1 MIFSLIFLTVWF
13 LLTGSTDAHAGFVA
27 PLFMAISSAIGGL
40 GVVGQFLLG
49 TAIKI
54 GLSLISKA
62 MKEEPRDP
70 GVKTQIQVGGDSPL
84 SFVMG
89 RFASGGHLEYANTWG
104 NAGKTPNAY
113 LTHAISLSDLTLGAI
128 TGLWIGDKKVTLPD
142 MSGTAPYDQGWAI
155 PEFVTDGSN
164 NHSWL
169 RFYRGDQ
176 TTASSFLISKFGSD
190 PDRPWSSDMI
200 GRGIGY
206 ATVTAQYEPKLFAG
220 VPAYLFET
228 NGIPLYDVRKD
239 STAGGSGSHRRG
251 QQATYE
257 PSNNPAVMIYNILIG
272 IYYEGEKVWGGDCEP
287 WQLPAANWMAAMNAC
302 DEAISLVG
310 GGTEP
315 RYRAGCEITV
325 DMEPADVIE
334 TLLKGCSGRIAE
346 VGGIFKMA
354 VGAPGA
360 AVYSFTDETI
370 IVTEGQ
376 SFDPFPGLAE
386 TVNGA
391 QASYPEPAEKW
402 ASKDAPAYLRAD
414 LEPLDDNRRLVTGIQ
429 FPTVPYAVQVQRLL
443 KEIVEDSRRFRVHQ
457 FYLPPEASILE
468 PNDVV
473 AWTSNHNS
481 YSNKKFIII
490 DIEEASNLLQLVTL
504 KEVDPNDFT
513 WNPLTDQKPYSV
525 GAIGPLI
532 PPAQIMTGFEVFPA
546 TFNDTAGNQRR
557 PSIGVRFPGDL
568 DDVQFTHV
576 QVRLA
581 SNQSGAFDGVLP
593 YGVKGADGGVKE
605 IVLNGTFLPSTAYE
619 ARGIFEPFSRR
630 RTEWSLWL
638 PVTTDDIRLG
648 DGDIYPIDL
657 DQLAEDV
664 REYQKWIGDSVREII
679 ADAQQFALRTADQDA
694 ANYSDKQQLR
704 TELVSKTGEITAAY
718 TDAITVATGP
728 SSALAQRLTT
738 LEATIPN
745 LATATALSALTTRVT
760 ATEGDITAI
769 SSSLTSLT
777 ATVNGKASASSVSLL
792 QAQVSVI
799 DGQVTANADAIT
811 ALTTTVNGVS
821 ANATF
826 RMGTG
831 YTPAAGWTSRIGLE
845 ARISAAAT
853 FRAAGIFLD
862 ATASQSRVVL
872 TADQVVMTDGV
883 NIKAPFL
890 FTGGVLYVN
899 EMVVDW
905 AKITNVTISSA
916 QIGNLTVQTSNLDFS
931 AVTDKDNISGS
942 STNTA
947 TYGSWVTITSKVI
960 SNPNPNPVFCQVIA
974 RARAVSTSGGGSAA
988 GTTTRWI
995 NTTTGE
1001 VLGTVGAASV
1011 AGSVA
1016 DNSIDQFYLDQSPV
1030 SAGGYTYALQRQHT
1044 TSGGTLSTCINSG
1057 ELKMIWWKR

>member
-513 WNPLTDQKPYSV
+513 WNPLIDQKPYSV
-525 GAIGPLI
+525 GTIGPII
-532 PPAQIMTGFEVFPA
+532 PAPQIMVGFSVHPDEFK
-546 TFNDTAGNQRR
+546 DDAGVPRR
-557 PSIGVRFPGDL
+557 PAIRLEWPWNPA
-568 DDVQFTHV
+568 DDVDISAVQFE
-576 QVRLA
+576 VRLA
-581 SNQSGAFDGVLP
+581 SSQVIIYRDRTDVPQAGQTIIA
-593 YGVKGADGGVKE
+593 
-605 IVLNGTFLPSTAYE
+605 
-619 ARGIFEPFSRR
+619 PFSLLPLTNYEVQAKFIPISNR
-630 RTEWSLWL
+630 EMLWSGWL
-638 PVTTDDIRLG
+638 PVTTRDIRLG
-648 DGDIYPIDL
+648 VGDFYPIDIE
-657 DQLAEDV
+657 QLSADI
-664 REYQKWIGDSVREII
+664 REMQKWIGQGSRDLM
-679 ADAQQFALRTADQDA
+679 ANAQQLALRAADQDT
-694 ANYSDKQQLR
+694 ANYRDKQQLKI
-704 TELVSKTGEITAAY
+704 ELVSTTGAITAAY
-718 TDAITVATGP
+718 TEAITVATGP
-728 SSALAQRLTT
+728 GSVLAQRLTT
-738 LEATIPN
+738 LEATIPT

-760 ATEGDITAI
+760 ATEGNITAI

-792 QAQVSVI
+792 QAQVNVI

-831 YTPAAGWTSRIGLE
+831 YTPGAGYSSRIGLE
-845 ARISAAAT
+845 ARINNTSAT
-853 FRAAGIFLD
+853 FRAAGLFID
-862 ATASQSRVVL
+862 ATATAARIILTGDQVAIQAGGTIAALFASGTTFIDTARIRNL
-872 TADQVVMTDGV
+872 TAT
-883 NIKAPFL
+883 NI
-890 FTGGVLYVN
+890 T
-899 EMVVDW
+899 
-905 AKITNVTISSA
+905 A
-916 QIGNLTVQTSNLDFS
+916 QSIDSPSLAFN
-931 AVTDKDNISGS
+931 AVTDRRSE
-942 STNTA
+942 TA
-947 TYGSWVTITSKVI
+947 SATDTGTYGSWITITSFTI
-960 SNPNPNPVFCQVIA
+960 ANPNPNPVFCQVVL
-974 RARAVSTSGGGSAA
+974 RARAVSTSGGGSSA

-995 NTTTGE
+995 NVTTGQ
-1001 VLGTVGAASV
+1001 VLASVGAAST
-1011 AGSVA
+1011 AGSVS
-1016 DNSIDQFYLDQSPV
+1016 DNSFDGFFLDDSP
-1030 SAGGYTYALQRQHT
+1030 SAQGNYTYALQRQHT
-1044 TSGGTLSTCINSG
+1044 SGGGTLTSCINSG
-1057 ELKMIWWKR
+1057 TVKMIWWKR